1 VPGGHFHCDFFPC
14 VNQLQ
19 ATLVSRQAASGELSP
34 SINVT
39 LESKPVMGSA
49 VKSEDRETSPFFMF

>member
-1 VPGGHFHCDFFPC
+1 

-19 ATLVSRQAASGELSP
+19 ATLVSRQSASGELSP

-39 LESKPVMGSA
+39 LECKPVVGSV
-49 VKSEDRETSPFFMF
+49 VKREDRETLRFFIS